1 MTQSIIFVST
11 CKSCLSEQPQDA
23 FTVEDLV
30 RLLDGGY
37 PIEAYCM
44 HCDKFWSIGV
54 QERLNLSDAVAVVS
68 KRTPPSSDSDY
79 LRHDP
84 SETHTEKH
92 RTERRAGLLRQ

>member
-1 MTQSIIFVST
+1 MSQSIIFVST

-44 HCDKFWSIGV
+44 PCDKFWSIGI
-54 QERLNLSDAVAVVS
+54 QERLALSDAVAVVS
-68 KRTPPSSDSDY
+68 KRVLPSSDC
-79 LRHDP
+79 LRQRP
-84 SETHTEKH
+84 SEMRIEKH
-92 RTERRAGLLRQ
+92 RTDRRAGPLRQ